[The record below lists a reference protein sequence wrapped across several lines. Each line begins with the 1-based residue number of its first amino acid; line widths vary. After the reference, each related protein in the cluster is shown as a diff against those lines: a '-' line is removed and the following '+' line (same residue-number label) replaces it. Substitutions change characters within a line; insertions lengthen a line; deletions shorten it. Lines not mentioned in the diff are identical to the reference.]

1 MKLLALTAILAS
13 ALFLSACGQVSVDSI
28 DRNARIASLDLNLD
42 EQNIWKTLT
51 PAQQDRAVLFI
62 HNGGTLIASLG
73 DK

>member
-1 MKLLALTAILAS
+1 MKTLTLTTIFAS
-13 ALFLSACGQVSVDSI
+13 ALFLSACERVTVDSI
-28 DRNARIASLDLNLD
+28 DRNARIASLDLDLD

-51 PAQQDRAVLFI
+51 TAQQDRAVLFI